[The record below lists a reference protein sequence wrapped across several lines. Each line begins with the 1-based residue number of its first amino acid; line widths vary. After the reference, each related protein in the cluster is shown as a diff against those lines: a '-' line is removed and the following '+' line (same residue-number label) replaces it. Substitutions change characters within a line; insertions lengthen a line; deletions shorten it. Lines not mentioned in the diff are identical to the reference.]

1 MHYPMCMLWWSIY
14 KIAYFGSDNFRR
26 KIQLYFSL
34 GLEWIAWERMLMMI
48 LNWILEILELR
59 IYSIDRS
66 ILNLIKLSPSV
77 VRLIVVHHGSPQIE
91 FISNVTVILRLI
103 EFSSKI
109 FEYFQNQL
117 IRNPEFRIPN
127 FGSNWSLP
135 IIGNNRSRTSVVA

>member
-1 MHYPMCMLWWSIY
+1 
-14 KIAYFGSDNFRR
+14 
-26 KIQLYFSL
+26 
-34 GLEWIAWERMLMMI
+34 MMI
-48 LNWILEILELR
+48 QNWILEILELR

-117 IRNPEFRIPN
+117 IRNPEFRIKLILAN
-127 FGSNWSLP
+127 YWQ
-135 IIGNNRSRTSVVA
+135 

>member
-1 MHYPMCMLWWSIY
+1 
-14 KIAYFGSDNFRR
+14 
-26 KIQLYFSL
+26 
-34 GLEWIAWERMLMMI
+34 MMI

-77 VRLIVVHHGSPQIE
+77 VRLIVVHHSSPQIE

-117 IRNPEFRIPN
+117 IRNPEFRIKLILAN
-127 FGSNWSLP
+127 YWQ
-135 IIGNNRSRTSVVA
+135 